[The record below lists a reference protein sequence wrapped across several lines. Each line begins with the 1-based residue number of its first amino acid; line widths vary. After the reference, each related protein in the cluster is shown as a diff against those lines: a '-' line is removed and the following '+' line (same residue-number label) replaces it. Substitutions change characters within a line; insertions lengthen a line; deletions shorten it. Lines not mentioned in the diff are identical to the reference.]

1 MQHQI
6 SSLANGL
13 RVVSVPLPHLHSVE
27 LAVYI
32 KVGARNDPP
41 DRSGLSHFLEHML
54 FRGTADYASSLEIE
68 TAFEELGGSVNA
80 ATDADSTCFYARI
93 HPDHAA
99 QGLAILASML
109 LRPTLQ
115 GVELE
120 RRIIGEEAL
129 EDINEEGVV

>member
-13 RVVSVPLPHLHSVE
+13 RVISVPLPHLHSVE

-54 FRGTADYASSLEIE
+54 FRGTDDYATSLDIE
-68 TAFEELGGSVNA
+68 SAFESLGGSVNA
-80 ATDADSTCFYARI
+80 ATDTDSTSRRGGATPPVGTSCSSSTTGR
-93 HPDHAA
+93 PRPS
-99 QGLAILASML
+99 AS
-109 LRPTLQ
+109 RADCGIQ
-115 GVELE
+115 V
-120 RRIIGEEAL
+120 
-129 EDINEEGVV
+129 